1 MEHNGET
8 TWLTETQLSRNVEDV
23 SRSDVASYGSQ
34 HVAGKP
40 SLCEEQS
47 VQLAAD
53 DLVVQQRGLVD
64 GERQLKRRYLH
75 TRSAD
80 RWCAWQ

>member
-8 TWLTETQLSRNVEDV
+8 TWLTETQLSRNVED
-23 SRSDVASYGSQ
+23 ASYVSQ

-80 RWCAWQ
+80 RWWAWQ